1 MIDSQPGE
9 LDISDAE
16 LACLTE
22 TVGEDSVVMA
32 LTMPETA
39 TEEDAAALLTCME
52 DDTLLRWY
60 LTPFLQQTGALS
72 PESSS
77 CIRSGF
83 ATTDIAALM
92 LAVATG
98 QGGEPS
104 DEAAAMMTAMAGF
117 LVTLSCLNEEEFL
130 SAAPA
135 LGIAPE
141 EQARFPMRDGTVG
154 RAGRNGSPHG
164 PRRLA
169 RLCNYCKRQ
178 RLAKSNWAADSPPS
192 SVIPLV
198 AGKRDDTAVRP
209 VTNTNSARTVIR

>member
-1 MIDSQPGE
+1 MPTPESTPAPRSDVLTPLMKMDSQPGE
-9 LDISDAE
+9 LDVSDAE

-22 TVGEDSVVMA
+22 TVSEDSVVMT
-32 LTMPETA
+32 LTMPEMA

-98 QGGEPS
+98 QGREPS

-141 EQARFPMRDGTVG
+141 EQAGFQCVMEQLGGPEEMAALMAPD
-154 RAGRNGSPHG
+154 AGP
-164 PRRLA
+164 PLQ
-169 RLCNYCKRQ
+169 LLQ
-178 RLAKSNWAADSPPS
+178 AAATCQ
-192 SVIPLV
+192 IQL
-198 AGKRDDTAVRP
+198 GGG
-209 VTNTNSARTVIR
+209 